1 MNCLL
6 KPVVFF
12 VLSGMAAVHPPIAR
26 DATIPLILEKKV
38 ENGIETEN
46 GNIGTRRG
54 IARTPILIG
63 IRGRGS
69 AFKPVTLCEK
79 NLPNLL
85 FKENPKKNPKL
96 QVLIFLISFRD
107 RSSHTREREH
117 SPSQEKWREDK
128 ADHRDWEDR
137 EKSPS
142 MDQARGRDRERSLSY
157 ERDRRSSSDERESG
171 EI

>member
-54 IARTPILIG
+54 TARTPILIG

-85 FKENPKKNPKL
+85 FKENPPQKKNC
-96 QVLIFLISFRD
+96 RC
-107 RSSHTREREH
+107 
-117 SPSQEKWREDK
+117 
-128 ADHRDWEDR
+128 
-137 EKSPS
+137 
-142 MDQARGRDRERSLSY
+142 
-157 ERDRRSSSDERESG
+157 
-171 EI
+171 